1 MSAIAAS
8 LPRPLHRLLT
18 GAAVMLLTAVT
29 VSLWQAVA
37 SHAPNPA
44 HNTTLHAAPS
54 DLARWQG
61 QLQRTPTNTY
71 ATAQLGLALLQEARV
86 TGDPARYAQAQTA
99 LDQALAAD
107 PHQIDALVGQGML
120 ALSRHDFTGA
130 LAWADAAQAVNP
142 FRADVWGIRVDGL
155 VELGRYPAA
164 VDAAQR
170 MVDLRPGLEAYSR
183 IAYLRELHGDVDGAI
198 GAMQAAVD
206 AGLPHEERT
215 LWSQVQLGQLYAGR
229 GQVDRAEE
237 MYNAALTA
245 APAYLPAQAGLAQLD
260 AVRGDTA
267 RAIARY
273 RTVVA
278 QLPQPGYVIALGEL
292 YLAVGNQAAADAQFE
307 LALALQDLN
316 AAAGMDVD
324 LELARFLADHG
335 DGAQRAQAVEL
346 AQQAYAKR
354 ATIHTADVLAWALYR
369 NGDPYA
375 AWPFM
380 EEALRLG
387 TQDAALH
394 WRAAEIARAAD
405 MRPLAEHH
413 AAAAHTINP
422 VLAASR

>member
-8 LPRPLHRLLT
+8 LPRPLRRLLT
-18 GAAVMLLTAVT
+18 GAAVMLLAAVT
-29 VSLWQAVA
+29 VSLWQALA
-37 SHAPNPA
+37 PTAPNTA
-44 HNTTLHAAPS
+44 RETTLHAASS
-54 DLARWQG
+54 DLVRWQG

-107 PHQIDALVGQGML
+107 PQQIDALVGQGML

-198 GAMQAAVD
+198 DAMQAAVD
-206 AGLPHEERT
+206 AGLPNEERT

-278 QLPQPGYVIALGEL
+278 QLPQPDYVIALGDL
-292 YLAVGNQAAADAQFE
+292 YLAAGDQAAANAQFE

-335 DGAQRAQAVEL
+335 DGVQRAQAV
-346 AQQAYAKR
+346 
-354 ATIHTADVLAWALYR
+354 
-369 NGDPYA
+369 
-375 AWPFM
+375 
-380 EEALRLG
+380 
-387 TQDAALH
+387 
-394 WRAAEIARAAD
+394 
-405 MRPLAEHH
+405 
-413 AAAAHTINP
+413 
-422 VLAASR
+422 